1 MKKAVSLLKK
11 IVPAV
16 LLAVALAIM
25 IPPSGVRMEFMISP
39 HRSEEKLFSFFSF
52 VPLRHGNFVPVVL
65 VAVGLAPIILA
76 ALSFRFAVLRR
87 FIAIGAGFNVVV
99 SVAAWLVFDCFT
111 PFWAA
116 IAVLYAAAALLLFWS
131 EKREERSTV

>member
-1 MKKAVSLLKK
+1 MDESMKKAVSLLKK

-39 HRSEEKLFSFFSF
+39 HRSQEKLFSFFSF

-65 VAVGLAPIILA
+65 VAVGLALIIYYKG
-76 ALSFRFAVLRR
+76 LRR
-87 FIAIGAGFNVVV
+87 I
-99 SVAAWLVFDCFT
+99 
-111 PFWAA
+111 
-116 IAVLYAAAALLLFWS
+116 
-131 EKREERSTV
+131 